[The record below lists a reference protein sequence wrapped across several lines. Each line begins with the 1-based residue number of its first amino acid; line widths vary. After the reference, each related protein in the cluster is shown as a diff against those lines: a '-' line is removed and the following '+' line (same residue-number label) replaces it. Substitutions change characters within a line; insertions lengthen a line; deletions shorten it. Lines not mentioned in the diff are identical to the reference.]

1 MMLFLTPL
9 FHGTAGWWDEI
20 LCLIPSLLL
29 VGLVLYMV
37 WSDRQQKARAKD
49 DLDSTPNGPTP

>member
-1 MMLFLTPL
+1 MLSSVPL
-9 FHGTAGWWDEI
+9 LHGAAGWWDEV

-37 WSDRQQKARAKD
+37 WSDRQQKAGTEHDSDSLPEKRAQ
-49 DLDSTPNGPTP
+49 